1 MNQTYPCY
9 YKCMRCNHIS
19 KLKTDMKRHLT
30 KNNKCIIINKY
41 LDKTDYDLEIESLYK
56 HVIKNE
62 ILSLSKLEKNN
73 NKYVCN
79 ICNKKFSNKS
89 NLNKHR
95 KINTCY
101 DIKKI
106 EINITNQT
114 NNINVINII
123 NNININSLRGFD
135 EDWNISNITD
145 DIKEKLLLSD
155 KKFTNTL
162 HNILQNDDNL
172 NVIIKDQTVGL
183 VYKIKNNEYEAMKV
197 NNIFDE
203 AMNKIYKH
211 LRDFFTDIIN
221 NNKNDIRVNIL
232 ETELKEVNKKYLQ
245 YKESTLTNNSVN
257 NCLLNIFDEKKEKA
271 IDNIYKKSINNI
283 ALSDS
288 Y

>member
-1 MNQTYPCY
+1 
-9 YKCMRCNHIS
+9 
-19 KLKTDMKRHLT
+19 
-30 KNNKCIIINKY
+30 
-41 LDKTDYDLEIESLYK
+41 
-56 HVIKNE
+56 
-62 ILSLSKLEKNN
+62 
-73 NKYVCN
+73 
-79 ICNKKFSNKS
+79 
-89 NLNKHR
+89 
-95 KINTCY
+95 
-101 DIKKI
+101 
-106 EINITNQT
+106 
-114 NNINVINII
+114 
-123 NNININSLRGFD
+123 
-135 EDWNISNITD
+135 
-145 DIKEKLLLSD
+145 
-155 KKFTNTL
+155 
-162 HNILQNDDNL
+162 
-172 NVIIKDQTVGL
+172 
-183 VYKIKNNEYEAMKV
+183 MKV